1 LRCCAAAVCA
11 GIGFIQQDHQKRSAK
26 ACATPGFIEGGSISA
41 FSVLSG
47 KIGPSF
53 LAHGF

>member
-1 LRCCAAAVCA
+1 LRCCAAAVGA

-26 ACATPGFIEGGSISA
+26 ARATPGFIEGGSISA